1 MANANAVAVIIELL
15 GWPKG
20 LPVRY
25 TIANGSAGTDIPE
38 GTLMKISDPR
48 TIAATSADNDA
59 FAGILC
65 KEKEGGDGSTNAS
78 VYTYG
83 IFDLE
88 QLTGVTAT
96 AGEKCSIGGAN
107 IISKVAAADLLFAD
121 VGIYLENASAE
132 EIVAVLV
139 TPGA

>member
-1 MANANAVAVIIELL
+1 MANSNAVAVIIELL

-20 LPVRY
+20 NSIRY
-25 TIANGSAGTDIPE
+25 TIADGASGTDIPE
-38 GTLMKISDPR
+38 GTLMKITNPR

-65 KEKEGGDGSTNAS
+65 VEKEGGDGSTNAS
-78 VYTYG
+78 VYTHG

-88 QLTGVTAT
+88 QLTGVTGS
-96 AGEKCSIGGAN
+96 AGEKCSIAGEN

-121 VGIYLENASAE
+121 VGIYLEDAASE